1 MTGTRL
7 QYAAMLKPTKKVVC
21 PLLIIVGSGDLPRQL
36 GLGDVLEFA
45 WGYTLAQR
53 LRLAREYLQGQHVRV
68 LPGANTLSA
77 ARIAR
82 WILPCPLS

>member
-1 MTGTRL
+1 MRRPSL
-7 QYAAMLKPTKKVVC
+7 ALRRQEPAACGEQL
-21 PLLIIVGSGDLPRQL
+21 DLPRQL